1 MPDRTPHVVF
11 VCARNG
17 GKSQLAAALMRHDAG
32 DAVTVASAGT
42 DPGSSLNAL
51 AVESLA
57 ELGIDVGD
65 ERPKPLSDDMVRAA
79 DLVVVLGAEAH
90 VDGDQ
95 GVAVETWI
103 TDEPSERG
111 IDGMERMRLVRD
123 DIRARVTELR
133 GRLGGGADADDADDA
148 AADAG

>member
-1 MPDRTPHVVF
+1 MPDRAPHVVF

-42 DPGSSLNAL
+42 DPGTSLNAL

-57 ELGIDVGD
+57 ELGVDVGD
-65 ERPKPLSDDMVRAA
+65 ERPKPLTDDMVRAA

-90 VDGDQ
+90 VDGDR

-123 DIRARVTELR
+123 DIRARVDELR
-133 GRLGGGADADDADDA
+133 GRLVADGGASTE
-148 AADAG
+148 G

>member
-1 MPDRTPHVVF
+1 MPDRAPHVVF

-42 DPGSSLNAL
+42 DPGTSLNAL

-57 ELGIDVGD
+57 ELGVDVGD
-65 ERPKPLSDDMVRAA
+65 ERPKPLTDDMVRAA

-90 VDGDQ
+90 VDGDR

-123 DIRARVTELR
+123 DIRSRVDELR
-133 GRLGGGADADDADDA
+133 GRLVADGGASTE
-148 AADAG
+148 G

>member
-1 MPDRTPHVVF
+1 MPDRAPHVVF

-42 DPGSSLNAL
+42 DPGTSLNAL
-51 AVESLA
+51 AVESRA
-57 ELGIDVGD
+57 ERGVDVGD
-65 ERPKPLSDDMVRAA
+65 ERPKPLTDDMVRAA

-90 VDGDQ
+90 VDGDR

-123 DIRARVTELR
+123 DIRARVDELR
-133 GRLGGGADADDADDA
+133 GRLVADGGASTE
-148 AADAG
+148 G

>member
-1 MPDRTPHVVF
+1 MPHPHVVF

-17 GKSQLAAALMRHDAG
+17 GKSQLAAALLRHSAG
-32 DAVTVASAGT
+32 DAVRVASAGT

-65 ERPKPLSDDMVRAA
+65 EHPKPLTDDMVRAA

-111 IDGMERMRLVRD
+111 IEGMERMRLVRD
-123 DIRARVTELR
+123 DIRARVEELR
-133 GRLGGGADADDADDA
+133 ARLGGEA
-148 AADAG
+148 AAG

>member
-1 MPDRTPHVVF
+1 MPHPHVVF

-17 GKSQLAAALMRHDAG
+17 GKSQLAAALLRYSAG
-32 DAVTVASAGT
+32 DAMHVASAGT

-65 ERPKPLSDDMVRAA
+65 EHPKPLTDDMVRAA

-111 IDGMERMRLVRD
+111 IEGMERMRLVRD
-123 DIRARVTELR
+123 DIRARVEELR
-133 GRLGGGADADDADDA
+133 ARLGGEA
-148 AADAG
+148 AAG

>member
-1 MPDRTPHVVF
+1 MPHPHVVF

-17 GKSQLAAALMRHDAG
+17 GKSQLAAALLRHAAG
-32 DAVTVASAGT
+32 DAVRVASAGT

-65 ERPKPLSDDMVRAA
+65 EHPKPLTDDMVRAA

-111 IDGMERMRLVRD
+111 IEGMERMQLVRD
-123 DIRARVTELR
+123 DIRARVEELR
-133 GRLGGGADADDADDA
+133 ARLGGEA
-148 AADAG
+148 AAG

>member
-1 MPDRTPHVVF
+1 MPDRAPHVVF

-51 AVESLA
+51 AVESRGA
-57 ELGIDVGD
+57 GGG
-65 ERPKPLSDDMVRAA
+65 RPKPLTDDMVRAA

-123 DIRARVTELR
+123 DIRARVDELR
-133 GRLGGGADADDADDA
+133 GRLVGGGGASAE
-148 AADAG
+148 G

>member
-1 MPDRTPHVVF
+1 MPDHAPNVVF

-32 DAVTVASAGT
+32 AAVTVASAGT

-65 ERPKPLSDDMVRAA
+65 ERPKPLTDDMVRAA

-123 DIRARVTELR
+123 DIRARVEELR
-133 GRLGGGADADDADDA
+133 GRLGGGAPS
-148 AADAG
+148 AG

>member
-1 MPDRTPHVVF
+1 MPDHAPHVVF

-42 DPGSSLNAL
+42 DPGTSLNAL

-57 ELGIDVGD
+57 ELGIEVGD
-65 ERPKPLSDDMVRAA
+65 ERPKPLTDDMVRAA

-90 VDGDQ
+90 VDGDR

-123 DIRARVTELR
+123 DIRARVEELR
-133 GRLGGGADADDADDA
+133 GRLGGGAPA
-148 AADAG
+148 AG

>member
-1 MPDRTPHVVF
+1 MPHPLPHVVF

-17 GKSQLAAALMRHDAG
+17 GKSQLAAALLRHAAG
-32 DAVTVASAGT
+32 DAVHVASAGT
-42 DPGSSLNAL
+42 DPGTSLNAL

-57 ELGIDVGD
+57 ELGIEVGD
-65 ERPKPLSDDMVRAA
+65 EHPKPLTDDMVRAA

-90 VDGDQ
+90 VAGDQ

-111 IDGMERMRLVRD
+111 IEGMERMRLVRD
-123 DIRARVTELR
+123 DIRARVEELR
-133 GRLGGGADADDADDA
+133 ARLGGGAA
-148 AADAG
+148 AG

>member
-1 MPDRTPHVVF
+1 MTDRAPNVVF

-51 AVESLA
+51 ALESLA
-57 ELGIDVGD
+57 ELGVDVGD
-65 ERPKPLSDDMVRAA
+65 ERPKPLTDDMVRAA

-95 GVAVETWI
+95 DVAVETWI

-111 IDGMERMRLVRD
+111 IDGIERMRLVRD
-123 DIRARVTELR
+123 DIRARVDELR
-133 GRLGGGADADDADDA
+133 GRLVGGGGAPA
-148 AADAG
+148 AG

>member
-1 MPDRTPHVVF
+1 MPDRAPHVVF

-32 DAVTVASAGT
+32 DAVSVASAGT

-57 ELGIDVGD
+57 ELGIDVGG
-65 ERPKPLSDDMVRAA
+65 ERPKPLTDDMVRAA

-123 DIRARVTELR
+123 DIRARVDELR
-133 GRLGGGADADDADDA
+133 GRLGGTGGASA
-148 AADAG
+148 AG

>member
-1 MPDRTPHVVF
+1 MPDRAPHVVF

-17 GKSQLAAALMRHDAG
+17 GKSQLAAALMRHDG
-32 DAVTVASAGT
+32 GGAVAVSSAGT
-42 DPGSSLNAL
+42 DPGTDLNAL
-51 AVESLA
+51 AVASLA

-65 ERPKPLSDDMVRAA
+65 ERPKPLTDDMVRAA

-90 VDGDQ
+90 VDGDR
-95 GVAVETWI
+95 GVVVETWF

-123 DIRARVTELR
+123 DIRARVGELR
-133 GRLGGGADADDADDA
+133 GRLGGA
-148 AADAG
+148 A

>member
-1 MPDRTPHVVF
+1 MPDRAPHVVF

-42 DPGSSLNAL
+42 DPGTSLNAL
-51 AVESLA
+51 AVESRA
-57 ELGIDVGD
+57 ELGVDVGD
-65 ERPKPLSDDMVRAA
+65 ERPKPLTDDMVRAA

-90 VDGDQ
+90 VDGDR

-111 IDGMERMRLVRD
+111 IDGMQRMRLVRD
-123 DIRARVTELR
+123 DIRSRVVELR
-133 GRLGGGADADDADDA
+133 GRLVADGGASTE
-148 AADAG
+148 G

>member
-1 MPDRTPHVVF
+1 MPHAVPNVVF

-17 GKSQLAAALMRHDAG
+17 GKSQLAAALLRHAAG
-32 DAVTVASAGT
+32 EAVTVASAGT
-42 DPGSSLNAL
+42 DPGPSLNAL

-65 ERPKPLSDDMVRAA
+65 EHPKPLTDEMMRAA

-123 DIRARVTELR
+123 DIRGRVEELR
-133 GRLGGGADADDADDA
+133 ARLGGADA
-148 AADAG
+148 AG

>member
-1 MPDRTPHVVF
+1 MPDHAPHVVF

-32 DAVTVASAGT
+32 GVVTVASAGT
-42 DPGSSLNAL
+42 DPGTSLNAL

-57 ELGIDVGD
+57 ELGIEVGD
-65 ERPKPLSDDMVRAA
+65 EHPKPLTDEMVHAA

-90 VDGDQ
+90 VDGDR

-111 IDGMERMRLVRD
+111 VDGMERMRLVRD
-123 DIRARVTELR
+123 DIRARVEELR
-133 GRLGGGADADDADDA
+133 GRLGGGAPA
-148 AADAG
+148 AG

>member
-1 MPDRTPHVVF
+1 MPDRAPHVVF

-17 GKSQLAAALMRHDAG
+17 GKSQLAAALMRHDG
-32 DAVTVASAGT
+32 DGAVHVSSAGT
-42 DPGSSLNAL
+42 DPGTDLNAL

-65 ERPKPLSDDMVRAA
+65 ERPKPLTDDMVRAA

-90 VDGDQ
+90 VDGDR

-133 GRLGGGADADDADDA
+133 GRLGGA
-148 AADAG
+148 A